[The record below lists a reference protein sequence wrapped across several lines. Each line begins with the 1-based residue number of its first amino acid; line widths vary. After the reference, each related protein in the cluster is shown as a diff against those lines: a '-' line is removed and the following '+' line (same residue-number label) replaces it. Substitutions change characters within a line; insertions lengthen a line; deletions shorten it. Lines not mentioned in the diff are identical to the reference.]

1 MRTLNQVSQS
11 NVCVSRPPSNAPPP
25 IIYYFRSISE
35 QRRALVEN
43 QKLKRQYELESMASI
58 QLILISSFSR
68 YVPLDIISLLLCN
81 FNLEVINA
89 PFMTKIEGLLSFI
102 GSRLGSSGSAG
113 TANGSTQVDVKRIK
127 KRLHS
132 ILTRLRICLI

>member
-1 MRTLNQVSQS
+1 MRGHLLFTF
-11 NVCVSRPPSNAPPP
+11 
-25 IIYYFRSISE
+25 FRSISE

-68 YVPLDIISLLLCN
+68 YVPLDIISRMLCN
-81 FNLEVINA
+81 FNLEAINA
-89 PFMTKIEGLLSFI
+89 PFMTKIEALLSFI
-102 GSRLGSSGSAG
+102 GSRLGSSSGSAG
-113 TANGSTQVDVKRIK
+113 TANGSQVDVKRIK

>member
-1 MRTLNQVSQS
+1 MRDPLLFTF
-11 NVCVSRPPSNAPPP
+11 
-25 IIYYFRSISE
+25 FRSISE

-68 YVPLDIISLLLCN
+68 YVRLDIISRMLCN
-81 FNLEVINA
+81 FNLEAINA
-89 PFMTKIEGLLSFI
+89 PFMTKIEALLSFI
-102 GSRLGSSGSAG
+102 GSRLGSSSGSAG
-113 TANGSTQVDVKRIK
+113 TANGSQVDVKRIK

>member
-1 MRTLNQVSQS
+1 MRDPLLFTF
-11 NVCVSRPPSNAPPP
+11 
-25 IIYYFRSISE
+25 FRSISE

-68 YVPLDIISLLLCN
+68 YVRLDIISRMLCN
-81 FNLEVINA
+81 FNLEAINA
-89 PFMTKIEGLLSFI
+89 PFMTKIEALLSFI
-102 GSRLGSSGSAG
+102 GSRLGSSSGSAG

>member
-1 MRTLNQVSQS
+1 VSHS
-11 NVCVSRPPSNAPPP
+11 NVCISSTNVLMRDPLLFTF
-25 IIYYFRSISE
+25 FRSISE

-68 YVPLDIISLLLCN
+68 YVRLDIISRMLCN
-81 FNLEVINA
+81 FNLEAINA
-89 PFMTKIEGLLSFI
+89 PFMTKIEALLSFI
-102 GSRLGSSGSAG
+102 GSRLGSSSGSAG
-113 TANGSTQVDVKRIK
+113 TANGSSTQVDVKRIK